1 MRLHTTILI
10 QRIHTKFKPN
20 NTFQQQLTTLM
31 PLLSQ
36 IFLPSINNEQNLRIK
51 PDNSLT
57 TKYISI
63 RKQNIK
69 QTVCNKLFV
78 T

>member
-1 MRLHTTILI
+1 
-10 QRIHTKFKPN
+10 
-20 NTFQQQLTTLM
+20 M

-36 IFLPSINNEQNLRIK
+36 IFLPSVNNEQNLRIK

-57 TKYISI
+57 RKYIPI

-69 QTVCNKLFV
+69 LFV
-78 T
+78 TNFL

>member
-1 MRLHTTILI
+1 
-10 QRIHTKFKPN
+10 
-20 NTFQQQLTTLM
+20 M